1 MRLTQSENET
11 MIPNQPMTHR
21 ERFMAALQGEPT
33 DRVPLFPILMFLA
46 ADRAG
51 LSYREYAT
59 NGEALA
65 QAQLLVQ
72 ERFDLDAI
80 TACSDAFRISAD
92 LAPGLGGEMVFP
104 ENKPPYLRK
113 PIVTST
119 ADLARLG
126 RPDPTEAG
134 SRMADRLLAISEMV
148 KAASST
154 VPILGWIDMPFA
166 EACSVCGV
174 SEFMVL
180 LMDQPA
186 YAHRVLAHLTDIV
199 IDFALAQ
206 VEVGADMVGAGDA
219 AASLI
224 SPAMYAEFALP
235 YEQQVCRAIHQAGGL
250 VKLHICGNTTH
261 LLEKLVTSGADLFN
275 VDHLVSLRKARDV
288 YAAHGKCFKG
298 NLDPVAQVMQATPEQ
313 CRRLAHECIA
323 LTMGTRYMLS
333 AGCEVPAETPD
344 EVFQAFC
351 DAPKTYSPPHKV

>member
-1 MRLTQSENET
+1 MTL
-11 MIPNQPMTHR
+11 NQPMTNR
-21 ERFMAALQGEPT
+21 ERFMAALQGKPT

-59 NGEALA
+59 NGKALA
-65 QAQLLVQ
+65 EAQLLVQ

-80 TACSDAFRISAD
+80 TACSDAFRVSAD

-113 PIVTST
+113 PIVTSP

-126 RPDPTEAG
+126 RPDPTQAG

-224 SPAMYAEFALP
+224 SPSTYAEFALP

-261 LLEKLVTSGADLFN
+261 LLDQMVTCGADLFN
-275 VDHLVSLRKARDV
+275 VDHLVPLRKARDV

-298 NLDPVAQVMQATPEQ
+298 NLDPVAQMMQATPEQ

-351 DAPKTYSPPHKV
+351 DAPKTYTPPANI

>member
-1 MRLTQSENET
+1 MV
-11 MIPNQPMTHR
+11 PNRPMTNR
-21 ERFMAALQGEPT
+21 ERFMAALQGKPT

-51 LSYREYAT
+51 ISYREYAT
-59 NGEALA
+59 NGQALA
-65 QAQLLVQ
+65 EAQLLVQ

-92 LAPGLGGEMVFP
+92 LAPGLGGEMVYP
-104 ENKPPYLRK
+104 ENKPPYLRS

-119 ADLARLG
+119 ADLAKLG
-126 RPDPTEAG
+126 RPDPTQAG
-134 SRMADRLLAISEMV
+134 SRMADRLLGISEMV

-180 LMDQPA
+180 LTDNPA
-186 YAHRVLAHLTDIV
+186 HAHRLLAHLTEIV

-206 VEVGADMVGAGDA
+206 VEVGADMIGAGDA

-235 YEQQVCRAIHQAGGL
+235 YEQQVCHAIHEAGGL

-261 LLEKLVTSGADLFN
+261 LLTQMVTSGADLFN
-275 VDHLVSLRKARDV
+275 VDHLVLLRKARDV
-288 YAAHGKCFKG
+288 YAAYGKCFKG
-298 NLDPVAQVMQATPEQ
+298 NLDPVAQMMQASPDQ
-313 CRRLAHECIA
+313 CRQLAHACIA
-323 LTMGTRYMLS
+323 LTRGTKYMLS

-351 DAPKTYSPPHKV
+351 EAPKTFTS